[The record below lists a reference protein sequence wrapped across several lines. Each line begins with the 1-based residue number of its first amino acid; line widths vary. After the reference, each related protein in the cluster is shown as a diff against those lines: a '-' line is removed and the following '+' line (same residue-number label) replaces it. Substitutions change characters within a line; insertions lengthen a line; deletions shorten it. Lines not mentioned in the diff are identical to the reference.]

1 MAQHLVCQIPDRSQC
16 IQSRKFCAMKRA
28 LMLLWFKDFM
38 NVTEKLQFINLS
50 CNTAFIRGVMRA
62 LDRSVETLGP

>member
-16 IQSRKFCAMKRA
+16 IQSRKFFAMKRG

-38 NVTEKLQFINLS
+38 NVTEKLQFINLMLQH
-50 CNTAFIRGVMRA
+50 CVHQGCDEGTRQ
-62 LDRSVETLGP
+62 EC

>member
-16 IQSRKFCAMKRA
+16 IQNREFCAMKRG

-38 NVTEKLQFINLS
+38 NVTEKLQFINPMLQH
-50 CNTAFIRGVMRA
+50 CVHQGCDEGTRQ
-62 LDRSVETLGP
+62 EC